1 MTLPIDTSPRSN
13 ELRAEVGASYAS
25 TYATRMDESPFPFQ
39 GPLEPADVRGR
50 DDVVT
55 DLVERVTARRVT
67 ALLGPR
73 RFGKTSVLRRVGAE
87 LEAAGTTVVDV
98 DLYEVS
104 SMADLAVRLDHA
116 LATVRGP
123 AIDRLHHFISGGEV
137 NLGAVKLMFARRPS
151 EQPDPVAVI
160 HHLLDGLVAAAQRI
174 PLLVVF
180 DEFGGID
187 RLEGAA
193 GLLRTKLQHHV
204 RDVGLVFAGSQLSLM
219 RAMFTDVARPFYGQ
233 AELVDVGP
241 LTPGALRAIVNAG
254 FRTTDR
260 DPGDLATPLIEFT
273 GGHPQ
278 RAMQLADAA
287 WRHAVPGEPYRS
299 DLWGIALDD
308 VRRQTEFA
316 NETLFSRSQSN
327 DQKLLRLV
335 ANGEPI
341 FGAASHV
348 IGLTPG
354 SGQSSRDRLVDG
366 GEIMRTG
373 TPWRVVDPVYADWIR
388 RRFPL

>member
-1 MTLPIDTSPRSN
+1 
-13 ELRAEVGASYAS
+13 
-25 TYATRMDESPFPFQ
+25 MDESPFPFQ
-39 GPLEPADVRGR
+39 GPLEPHHVHGR
-50 DDVVT
+50 DELVG
-55 DLVERVTARRVT
+55 DLIERVTARRVT
-67 ALLGPR
+67 AVLGPR
-73 RFGKTSVLRRVGAE
+73 RFGKTSVLRRVGAD

-104 SMADLAVRLDHA
+104 SMADLAVRLDLA

-123 AIDRLHHFISGGEV
+123 AVDRLHHFISAGEI
-137 NLGAVKLMFARRPS
+137 NLGAVKLMFTRRPS

-160 HHLLDGLVAAAQRI
+160 HHLLDGLVAAARQN
-174 PLLVVF
+174 PMLVVF

-187 RLEGAA
+187 RLDGAA

-233 AELVDVGP
+233 ADLVEVGP
-241 LTPGALRAIVNAG
+241 LSSRALRDIVVSG
-254 FRTTDR
+254 FRSTDR
-260 DPGDLATPLIEFT
+260 DPGDLATPITEFT

-287 WRHAVPGEPYRS
+287 WRHAAPGEPHRA

-308 VRRQTEFA
+308 VRAQTDLA
-316 NETLFSRSQSN
+316 NETLFSRSQGN

-335 ANGEPI
+335 ANGHPI
-341 FGAASHV
+341 FGAAAQV

-354 SGQSSRDRLVDG
+354 SGQSSRDRLVDT
-366 GEIMRTG
+366 GEIMRAG
-373 TPWRVVDPVYADWIR
+373 TPWRIVDPIYADWIR

>member
-1 MTLPIDTSPRSN
+1 MDTSPFR
-13 ELRAEVGASYAS
+13 
-25 TYATRMDESPFPFQ
+25 FQ
-39 GPLEPADVRGR
+39 GPLPPDTVHGR
-50 DDVVT
+50 DDLVL
-55 DLVERVTARRVT
+55 DLIERVTARRVT
-67 ALLGPR
+67 AVLGPR

-104 SMADLAVRLDHA
+104 SAADLAVRLDRA

-137 NLGAVKLMFARRPS
+137 NLGAVKLMFTRRPS

-160 HHLLDGLVAAAQRI
+160 HHLLDGLVAAAKQN
-174 PLLVVF
+174 PMLVVF

-187 RLEGAA
+187 RVDGAA
-193 GLLRTKLQHHV
+193 GLLRTKLQHHIA
-204 RDVGLVFAGSQLSLM
+204 DVGLIFAGSQLSLM

-233 AELVDVGP
+233 AELVDIGP
-241 LTPGALRAIVNAG
+241 LTPNALRSIVLDG
-254 FRTTDR
+254 FRSTDR
-260 DPGDLATPLIEFT
+260 DPGDLPTPLIEFT

-287 WRHAVPGEPYRS
+287 WRHAVPGDAYRA

-308 VRRQTEFA
+308 VRAQTDLA
-316 NETLFSRSQSN
+316 NEALFSHSQSN

-341 FGAASHV
+341 FGAASSV

-354 SGQSSRDRLVDG
+354 SGQSSRDRLVDS
-366 GEIMRTG
+366 GEIMRAG
-373 TPWRVVDPVYADWIR
+373 TPWRVVDPIYADWIR

>member
-1 MTLPIDTSPRSN
+1 
-13 ELRAEVGASYAS
+13 
-25 TYATRMDESPFPFQ
+25 MDESPFPFQ
-39 GPLEPADVRGR
+39 GPLEPHHVQGR
-50 DDVVT
+50 DELVG
-55 DLVERVTARRVT
+55 DLVERITARRVT
-67 ALLGPR
+67 AVLGPR

-87 LEAAGTTVVDV
+87 LEEAGTTVVDV

-104 SMADLAVRLDHA
+104 SMADLAVRLDLA

-123 AIDRLHHFISGGEV
+123 AVDRLHHFISAGEV
-137 NLGAVKLMFARRPS
+137 NLGAVKLMFTRRPS

-160 HHLLDGLVAAAQRI
+160 HHLLDGLVAAARQN
-174 PLLVVF
+174 PMLVVF

-187 RLEGAA
+187 RLDGAA

-204 RDVGLVFAGSQLSLM
+204 RDMGLVFAGSQLSLM

-233 AELVDVGP
+233 ADLVEVGP
-241 LTPGALRAIVNAG
+241 LSSRALRDIVVSG
-254 FRTTDR
+254 FRGTDR
-260 DPGDLATPLIEFT
+260 DPGDLATPIIEFT

-287 WRHAVPGEPYRS
+287 WRHAVPGAPHRA

-308 VRRQTEFA
+308 VRAQTDLA

-335 ANGEPI
+335 ANGQPI
-341 FGAASHV
+341 FGAAAQV

-366 GEIMRTG
+366 GEIMRAG

>member
-1 MTLPIDTSPRSN
+1 
-13 ELRAEVGASYAS
+13 
-25 TYATRMDESPFPFQ
+25 MDESPFPFQ
-39 GPLEPADVRGR
+39 GPLDAGAVRGR
-50 DDVVT
+50 DDLVA

-73 RFGKTSVLRRVGAE
+73 RFGKTSVLRRVGAD
-87 LEAAGTTVVDV
+87 LEAAGATVVDV

-104 SMADLAVRLDHA
+104 SMADLAVRLDRA

-123 AIDRLHHFISGGEV
+123 AVDRLHHFISGGEIS
-137 NLGAVKLMFARRPS
+137 LGAVKLMFSRRPS

-160 HHLLDGLVAAAQRI
+160 HHLLDGLVAAAQRN
-174 PLLVVF
+174 PMLVVF
-180 DEFGGID
+180 DEFGSID
-187 RLEGAA
+187 RVEHAA

-204 RDVGLVFAGSQLSLM
+204 RNVGLIFAGSQVSLM

-233 AELVDVGP
+233 AELVDIGP
-241 LTPGALRAIVNAG
+241 LGPRALRDIVTTG
-254 FRTTDR
+254 FRDTDR
-260 DPGDLATPLIEFT
+260 DPGELPTSLIEFT
-273 GGHPQ
+273 RGHPQ

-287 WRHAVPGEPYRS
+287 WRRAAPGESYRA

-308 VRRQTEFA
+308 VRHQTDLA

-341 FGAASHV
+341 FGAAAQV

-354 SGQSSRDRLVDG
+354 SGQSSRDRLVDS
-366 GEIMRTG
+366 GEILRAG
-373 TPWRVVDPVYADWIR
+373 SSWQVVDPVYADWIR